1 VTLARA
7 RAALR
12 DRWPL
17 LAVLA
22 LQIGVAYLLTNT
34 AFEDEALYLYA
45 GHRELDFLLHHTP
58 TYDSYASYF
67 SGAPFLYPVL
77 AALVDSALGL
87 EGARALSLLF
97 MVGATALVWMTARR
111 LYNRQAAIVAA
122 ALFGVSAPVLFMS
135 RLATYDAMCVFL
147 LALALWLVVRLA
159 RANSAWVLLAAPVLV
174 LAAATKYA
182 SALYLPTVVVAAV
195 LVVPLLGGSWTRA
208 AIRGVALAVAVTG
221 LGWMALAAWPS
232 LRQGLEQTT
241 VNRAAGAEPLSN
253 ILRLSAVWGGW
264 IAVLALVGVFVAAWA
279 QSPVGQPPDGRSQDG
294 RSQVSRRLPGT
305 LLAGA
310 LTLTATFATIYQAHL
325 GTSVSLHKHIG
336 FGLLFAA
343 PVAGLGLAAA
353 ARLGAARA
361 VPGFALGVCVL
372 LAFYANHA
380 VAPMYGGWPDSTGE
394 VSALRPLVGPG
405 KSQKYLVE
413 ENEIPRYYLAAQT
426 EPYQWLTTYYFQY
439 TTKSGTSLT
448 GLPAYQAAIYDG
460 YFNLVVLDYGPTA
473 SLDKQLKATLKAD
486 PSGYRLVASVP
497 STTSYGP
504 RTYDIW
510 QKVS

>member
-1 VTLARA
+1 MSLTAS

-22 LQIGVAYLLTNT
+22 LQIGLAYLLANT

-45 GHRELDFLLHHTP
+45 GHRELAFLLHHTP

-77 AALVDSALGL
+77 AALVDGALGL

-97 MVGATALVWMTARR
+97 MLGATILVWMTARR
-111 LYNRQAAIVAA
+111 LYGRQPAIVAA
-122 ALFGVSAPVLFMS
+122 VLFGVSAPTLFLS

-147 LALALWLVVRLA
+147 LAVALWLVVRLA
-159 RANSAWVLLAAPVLV
+159 RANPAWVLCAAPVLV

-182 SALYLPTVVVAAV
+182 SALYLPTVVVAAA
-195 LVVPLLGGSWTRA
+195 LTVVAAGGSWARA
-208 AIRGVALAVAVTG
+208 AVRGGLLAAATVG
-221 LGWMALAAWPS
+221 LGWAALVAWPS
-232 LRQGLEQTT
+232 LRQGLDQTT
-241 VNRAAGAEPLSN
+241 VNRATGAEPLAN

-264 IAVLALVGVFVAAWA
+264 IAVLAVVGVVVAARS
-279 QSPVGQPPDGRSQDG
+279 QSPDRP
-294 RSQVSRRLPGT
+294 RLPGT
-305 LLAGA
+305 LLAAA
-310 LTLTATFATIYQAHL
+310 LTVTASFATLYQAHL
-325 GTSVSLHKHIG
+325 GTSVSLHKHVG

-343 PVAGLGLAAA
+343 PVAGLGLASA
-353 ARLGAARA
+353 ARLNTARA

-380 VAPMYGGWPDSTGE
+380 VTPMYGGWPDSSGE

-405 KSQKYLVE
+405 SNQRYLVE
-413 ENEIPRYYLAAQT
+413 ENEVPRYYLAART
-426 EPYQWLTTYYFQY
+426 EPYEWLTTYYFQY

-448 GLPAYQAAIYDG
+448 GLPAYRAAIHDG

-473 SLDKQLKATLKAD
+473 ALDRQLKAALRAD
-486 PSGYRLVASVP
+486 PAGYRLVASVP
-497 STTSYGP
+497 GRTSHGTQ
-504 RTYDIW
+504 TYDIW
-510 QKVS
+510 QRVS

>member
-1 VTLARA
+1 MSLRSLRT
-7 RAALR
+7 ALR

-17 LAVLA
+17 FAVLA
-22 LQIGVAYLLTNT
+22 LQIVLAYLLTNT

-45 GHRELDFLLHHTP
+45 GHRELDLLLHHTP
-58 TYDSYASYF
+58 TYDTYASYF

-111 LYNRQAAIVAA
+111 LYGRRAAVVAA
-122 ALFGVSAPVLFMS
+122 ALFGVSAPTLFMS

-159 RANSAWVLLAAPVLV
+159 RANPAWVLLAAPVLV

-182 SALYLPTVVVAAV
+182 SALYLPTVVAAAV
-195 LVVPLLGGSWTRA
+195 LTVPASGLSWRRA
-208 AIRGVALAVAVTG
+208 ALRGGLLTAATAGLAWAALTG
-221 LGWMALAAWPS
+221 WPS

-241 VNRAAGAEPLSN
+241 VNRAAGAEPLSG

-264 IAVLALVGVFVAAWA
+264 IAVLALVGVLATARTA
-279 QSPVGQPPDGRSQDG
+279 SRPV
-294 RSQVSRRLPGT
+294 PGT

-310 LTLTATFATIYQAHL
+310 LTVTATFATLYQAHL

-343 PVAGLGLAAA
+343 PVAGLGLSWA
-353 ARLGAARA
+353 ARAGTVRA

-372 LAFYANHA
+372 LALYANHA
-380 VAPMYGGWPDSTGE
+380 VTPMYGGWPDSTGE
-394 VSALRPLVGPG
+394 VAALRPLVGPG
-405 KSQKYLVE
+405 QDQRYLVE
-413 ENEIPRYYLAAQT
+413 ENEIPRYYLASRT
-426 EPYQWLTTYYFQY
+426 EPYEWLTTYYFQY
-439 TTKSGTSLT
+439 KSLT
-448 GLPAYQAAIYDG
+448 GLPAYQAAIQDG
-460 YFNLVVLDYGPTA
+460 YFDLVVLDYGPTA
-473 SLDKQLKATLKAD
+473 ALDRELKAALKAD
-486 PSGYRLVASVP
+486 PAGYRLVASVP
-497 STTSYGP
+497 GRTSYGTQ
-504 RTYDIW
+504 TYDIW
-510 QKVS
+510 QRL

>member
-1 VTLARA
+1 VNPAA
-7 RAALR
+7 VRAALR
-12 DRWPL
+12 DRAPL

-22 LQIGVAYLLTNT
+22 LQIALAYLLTNT

-58 TYDSYASYF
+58 TYDTYSSYF

-77 AALVDSALGL
+77 AAVVDSALGL

-111 LYNRQAAIVAA
+111 LYGRQAAVVGA
-122 ALFGVSAPVLFMS
+122 ALFGVSAPTLFLS

-147 LALALWLVVRLA
+147 LAVALWVVVRTA
-159 RANSAWVLLAAPVLV
+159 RANPAWALMAAPVLV

-195 LVVPLLGGSWTRA
+195 LVVPAAGGTWLRA
-208 AIRGVALAVAVTG
+208 CLRGVLLASATAALAW
-221 LGWMALAAWPS
+221 LALVAWPS

-264 IAVLALVGVFVAAWA
+264 IAVLAVVGVCVAAR
-279 QSPVGQPPDGRSQDG
+279 GRQLST
-294 RSQVSRRLPGT
+294 T

-310 LTLTATFATIYQAHL
+310 LTVTAAFATLYQAHL

-343 PVAGLGLAAA
+343 PVAGLGLASA
-353 ARLGAARA
+353 ARLGASRARA
-361 VPGFALGVCVL
+361 LPGFALGVCVL

-380 VAPMYGGWPDSTGE
+380 VAPTYGGWPDSSGE
-394 VSALRPLVGPG
+394 VAALRPLVGPG
-405 KSQKYLVE
+405 TDQRYLVE
-413 ENEIPRYYLAAQT
+413 ENEVPRYYLAART

-439 TTKSGTSLT
+439 KSLT
-448 GLPAYQAAIYDG
+448 GLPAYQAAIHDG

-473 SLDKQLKATLKAD
+473 ALDRQLKAALKAD
-486 PSGYRLVASVP
+486 PAGYRLIASVP
-497 STTSYGP
+497 GKTSHGTQ
-504 RTYDIW
+504 TYDIW
-510 QKVS
+510 QRM

>member
-1 VTLARA
+1 MNPTAV

-12 DRWPL
+12 DRAPL

-22 LQIGVAYLLTNT
+22 LQIALAYLLTNT

-58 TYDSYASYF
+58 TYDTYSSYF

-111 LYNRQAAIVAA
+111 LYGRRSAAVAA
-122 ALFGVSAPVLFMS
+122 ALFGVSAPTLFMS

-147 LALALWLVVRLA
+147 LAAALWLVVRTA
-159 RANSAWVLLAAPVLV
+159 RANPAWALMAAPVLV

-182 SALYLPTVVVAAV
+182 SALYLPTVVAVAL
-195 LVVPLLGGSWTRA
+195 LVVPAAGGTWRRA
-208 AIRGVALAVAVTG
+208 CVRGVLLAAATAALAWVALV
-221 LGWMALAAWPS
+221 AWPS

-264 IAVLALVGVFVAAWA
+264 IAVLAVVGVGFAART
-279 QSPVGQPPDGRSQDG
+279 Q
-294 RSQVSRRLPGT
+294 SRRVPAT

-310 LTLTATFATIYQAHL
+310 LTVTAAFATLYQAHL

-343 PVAGLGLAAA
+343 PVAGLGLASA
-353 ARLGAARA
+353 ARLGASRARA
-361 VPGFALGVCVL
+361 LPGFALGVCVL

-380 VAPMYGGWPDSTGE
+380 VAPMYGGWPDSSGE
-394 VSALRPLVGPG
+394 VAALRPLVGLG
-405 KSQKYLVE
+405 TDQRYLVE
-413 ENEIPRYYLAAQT
+413 ENEIPRYYLAART
-426 EPYQWLTTYYFQY
+426 EPFQWLTTYYFQY
-439 TTKSGTSLT
+439 KSLT
-448 GLPAYQAAIYDG
+448 GLPAYQAAIRDG

-473 SLDKQLKATLKAD
+473 ALDRQLKAALKAD
-486 PSGYRLVASVP
+486 PAGYRLLASVP
-497 STTSYGP
+497 GKTSHGTQ
-504 RTYDIW
+504 TYDIW
-510 QKVS
+510 QRV